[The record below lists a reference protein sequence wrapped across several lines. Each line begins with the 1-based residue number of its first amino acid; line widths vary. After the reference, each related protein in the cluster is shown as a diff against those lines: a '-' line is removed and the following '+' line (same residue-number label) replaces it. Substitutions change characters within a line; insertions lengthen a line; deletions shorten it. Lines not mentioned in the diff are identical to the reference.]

1 MDADPPMFFF
11 PKTSQEP
18 ILFIIYHAQPFFRSY
33 MRRNI
38 NPPHN
43 GCSAKEAN
51 GGKTHRDFFP
61 DPFNEIELTALDR
74 PWGNPARVL
83 KADRLPL
90 FSSTGPP

>member
-11 PKTSQEP
+11 PKTSQEPIQEP

-43 GCSAKEAN
+43 G
-51 GGKTHRDFFP
+51 
-61 DPFNEIELTALDR
+61 
-74 PWGNPARVL
+74 
-83 KADRLPL
+83 
-90 FSSTGPP
+90 